1 MVKIDYFHGYLER
14 IHGVLLCS
22 LLHVLQKMILITR
35 YRGDVNIN
43 KNFGQFDCSKIKA
56 DTFKDTAKLK
66 KVRNRKGKI
75 AFHPIYCKYM
85 VELKTRNPGRSF
97 PAVPSAGELLLNRRY
112 CAIDICKTKV
122 SGREET
128 Q

>member
-14 IHGVLLCS
+14 IHGVFIYS
-22 LLHVLQKMILITR
+22 LLHVLILITR

-75 AFHPIYCKYM
+75 AFHPIYCKYR
-85 VELKTRNPGRSF
+85 VELKN
-97 PAVPSAGELLLNRRY
+97 
-112 CAIDICKTKV
+112 
-122 SGREET
+122 
-128 Q
+128 

>member
-1 MVKIDYFHGYLER
+1 M
-14 IHGVLLCS
+14 
-22 LLHVLQKMILITR
+22 
-35 YRGDVNIN
+35 DVNIN

-85 VELKTRNPGRSF
+85 VE
-97 PAVPSAGELLLNRRY
+97 
-112 CAIDICKTKV
+112 
-122 SGREET
+122 
-128 Q
+128 